1 MKRIVLCLLTAFG
14 LAVALMMPAFAQE
27 VQTPSIV
34 SFKQPVLI
42 TSIGQSAGAMM
53 AMVLAQKAG
62 LSSLVY
68 KQRASLKDLDAAKT
82 LIVVLGASGKGLG
95 AAGVDI
101 DTEIAWGKKLFAH
114 AKELKIPI
122 IAMQIEGEVRRG
134 PMSDRIIN
142 ALAPQSDYLIVK
154 ESANKDGLFTKISTK
169 NKLPITFVK
178 ITLDV
183 VPIFQKIF
191 KISPT
196 KEKGDVNHG

>member
-1 MKRIVLCLLTAFG
+1 MRRALYLLVAFG
-14 LAVALMMPAFAQE
+14 LGVALTLPAFTQE
-27 VQTPSIV
+27 VQTTSIV
-34 SFKQPVLI
+34 SFEQPVLI

-62 LSSLVY
+62 LSSFVY
-68 KQRASLKDLDAAKT
+68 KQRASLKDVEVAKT
-82 LIVVLGASGKGLG
+82 LIAVLGASGKGLG

-101 DTEIAWGKKLFAH
+101 DSEIAWGKKLFAH

-154 ESANKDGLFTKISTK
+154 DSANKDGLFTKISTE
-169 NKLPITFVK
+169 NKIPITFVK
-178 ITLDV
+178 TALDV
-183 VPIFQKIF
+183 VPILQEIF
-191 KISPT
+191 PA
-196 KEKGDVNHG
+196 KEKGDMNNG